1 MALRAA
7 YRPPA
12 PEAIA
17 SPWPDPY
24 FFKVDTAGNQLPYI
38 DRHHERFLDQ
48 ELFILSILNGEVDQ
62 KAQTV
67 GLSNY
72 PVLKENEAKGGY
84 HLQLP
89 PGNTGPPMPPATSTW
104 SGTFPSS
111 PT

>member
-24 FFKVDTAGNQLPYI
+24 FFKVDAAGNQLPYI

-62 KAQTV
+62 YPYEFSGGMRQRGMIAKALACNPSLLIADEPTTV
-67 GLSNY
+67 
-72 PVLKENEAKGGY
+72 
-84 HLQLP
+84 
-89 PGNTGPPMPPATSTW
+89 
-104 SGTFPSS
+104 
-111 PT
+111 